1 MRRALFPVLTIC
13 LVAGP
18 AAAGSSGR
26 TVQRTYQPAYVDP
39 GFPEGGIS
47 HSNGVTFRTRANER
61 FVSIQIEDQAGL
73 PTPAR
78 VTQGENEHPDHEY
91 DVDEEFCGSTTEPIA
106 IRPGT
111 PITVWMS
118 HGTCDGGTTAG
129 GWTTG
134 TVTATFSRT

>member
-1 MRRALFPVLTIC
+1 MRRALFALLTIC

-26 TVQRTYQPAYVDP
+26 TVQRTYEPAYVDSGYP
-39 GFPEGGIS
+39 QGGIS

-61 FVSIQIEDQAGL
+61 FVSIQIEDEAGL
-73 PTPAR
+73 PIPAR
-78 VTQGENEHPDHEY
+78 VTQGANEHPDHAYE
-91 DVDEEFCGSTTEPIA
+91 VDESFCGSTEEPIA
-106 IRPGT
+106 IRPGM
-111 PITVWMS
+111 PVEVWMS
-118 HGTCDGGTTAG
+118 HGTCDESSTVG